1 MKKFMMAAV
10 ALICMTMMSVTLTA
24 CSSDN
29 DSKLPTT
36 YNYVANGSLTVQLID
51 ADAAGV
57 SLTWNAM
64 MDYYAAINEAAPE
77 PYTEEKDAAVKNAC
91 DAVYAKHQA
100 MTGVKIS
107 GTVEI
112 IKSVNSE
119 NKGVI
124 WSKTY

>member
-24 CSSDN
+24 CGGDD

-36 YNYVANGSLTVQLID
+36 YNYVANGSLTVQFID
-51 ADAAGV
+51 A
-57 SLTWNAM
+57 
-64 MDYYAAINEAAPE
+64 
-77 PYTEEKDAAVKNAC
+77 DAAVKNAC

-112 IKSVNSE
+112 VKSVNSE
-119 NKGVI
+119 NKGTI
-124 WSKTY
+124 WTKTY

>member
-1 MKKFMMAAV
+1 MKKVYSTILVLAMIVAA
-10 ALICMTMMSVTLTA
+10 LSFTA
-24 CSSDN
+24 CGGDD

-36 YNYVANGSLTVQLID
+36 YNYVANGSLTVQFID

-112 IKSVNSE
+112 VKSVNSE
-119 NKGVI
+119 NKGTI
-124 WSKTY
+124 WTKTY